1 MVHLKHFNMI
11 SSEDIHVEGPH
22 FLVVYLRMEL
32 LETSSEQI
40 ICGFRNELGEHQIMC
55 IMFQILRA
63 VCCIHTACVRH
74 RGRQTGRLCGN
85 GHSRLGR
92 PPQSRQSGGRSPQS
106 LRLGPA
112 HCRCDCAPQSWHG

>member
-1 MVHLKHFNMI
+1 MVHLKHFNI
-11 SSEDIHVEGPH
+11 VSFEDIHVEGPH
-22 FLVVYLRMEL
+22 FRDVYLRMEF

-63 VCCIHTACVRH
+63 VCCIHIARVRH

-85 GHSRLGR
+85 GRRGLGR
-92 PPQSRQSGGRSPQS
+92 PPQSRRSGGRFPQS
-106 LRLGPA
+106 L
-112 HCRCDCAPQSWHG
+112 